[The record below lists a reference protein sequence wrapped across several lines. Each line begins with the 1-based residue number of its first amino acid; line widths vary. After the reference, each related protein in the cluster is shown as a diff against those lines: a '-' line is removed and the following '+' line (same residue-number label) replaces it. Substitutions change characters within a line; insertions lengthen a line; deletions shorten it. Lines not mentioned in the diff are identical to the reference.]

1 LTKSSWTAC
10 AGLVICDNRAGMD
23 HAANHTVTLSRRD
36 GHTEIGFSPVFNVA
50 VPFIDRHVAEGR
62 GQETAIRTHGGE
74 TVRYGEL
81 AARVRRCGNALRGL
95 GLAPGARVLLVVE
108 DCPAFF
114 YVFWGAIKA
123 GLVPVPL
130 NTLLRADDYRF
141 MIEDAA
147 ASAVVVSA
155 AFAGEVEAA
164 LAHSE
169 HRPAH
174 VLGADAGVRPGWPDL
189 AALMDRASDVLDAAP
204 AAAGDDCFWLYSS
217 GSTGRPKAAV
227 HAHRDMV
234 VTSQRYGVDV
244 LGMTGRDVCF
254 SAAKLFFAY
263 GLGNAMTFPLWVGG
277 TAVLLA
283 PRPTPELVLE
293 VIARHRP
300 TLFFGVPT
308 LYAAQLRAAEPGAR
322 TGTAALD
329 VSSLR
334 MCVSAGEG
342 LPAEILRRWQALAG
356 LPILDGIGSTEALH
370 IFITNRPDD
379 IRPGT
384 SGRLVPGYEA
394 RIVDEHGDV
403 VAPGESGQLE
413 VRGDSIAGR
422 YWNQPE
428 KTAYTMGSGWLRTG
442 DTYSQDAD
450 GYYVYGGRSDDM
462 IKVGGIWC
470 SPFEIEA
477 RLVAHP
483 VVLEAAVVGREDES
497 GLVKPEA
504 WIVLRDQVSGE
515 ALPALERAL
524 IEHCK
529 DALAPYKYPRWF
541 WFVDALPKTA
551 TGKVQRF
558 VLRARHPWGASTPD
572 E

>member
-1 LTKSSWTAC
+1 
-10 AGLVICDNRAGMD
+10 MD
-23 HAANHTVTLSRRD
+23 HAANHTVTLARRD
-36 GHTEIGFSPVFNVA
+36 GRTEIGFSPVFNVA

-62 GQETAIRTHGGE
+62 AQEIAIRTHGGE

-81 AARVRRCGNALRGL
+81 AARVNRCGNALREL

-123 GLVPVPL
+123 GLVPVPV

-141 MIEDAA
+141 MIEDAVA
-147 ASAVVVSA
+147 AAVVVSS

-164 LAHSE
+164 LAKGEERREHS
-169 HRPAH
+169 PAH
-174 VLGADAGVRPGWPDL
+174 ILGADGGVRPGWPDL
-189 AALMDRASDVLDAAP
+189 ASLMDRASDVLEPAP

-217 GSTGRPKAAV
+217 GSTGRPKGAV

-244 LGMTGRDVCF
+244 LGMTSGDVCF

-277 TAVLLA
+277 TAVLLP
-283 PRPTPELVLE
+283 PRPTPELVFE
-293 VIARHRP
+293 VIARERP

-308 LYAAQLRAAEPGAR
+308 LYAAQLRALES
-322 TGTAALD
+322 TSAAAD

-334 MCVSAGEG
+334 LCVSAGEG
-342 LPAEILRRWQALAG
+342 LPAEILRRWQALTG

-384 SGRLVPGYEA
+384 SGRLVAGYEA
-394 RIVDEHGDV
+394 RIVDEHGEV
-403 VAPGESGQLE
+403 VAPGQSGQLE
-413 VRGDSIAGR
+413 IRGDSIAGR

-470 SPFEIEA
+470 SPFEIEG

-483 VVLEAAVVGREDES
+483 AVLDVAVVGREDES

-504 WIVLRDQVSGE
+504 WIVLRERAAED

-529 DALAPYKYPRWF
+529 EALAPYKYPRWF
-541 WFVDALPKTA
+541 RFVDALPKTA
-551 TGKVQRF
+551 TGKIQRF
-558 VLRARHPWGASTPD
+558 KLRGPTAPRA
-572 E
+572 